1 MYNIGT
7 GQDLCYPPTAG
18 GRIKV
23 MANKYGRLSWRRAAA
38 FAAAALLALALGAC
52 KNGGDESSSEPEGPK
67 VSDTAVFPEGTEIG
81 GVNIGGK
88 TEEEALE
95 IAKGAMKEAVDGLE
109 ITVAF
114 QDDTVSL
121 KGDDFAIKDVLEL
134 SLPDMLKSGK
144 AEKYGL
150 PFVADLSVDGE
161 RKLTEAA
168 KSCFVE
174 GKDASIEK
182 YDTESQQFVFTDEQ
196 PGKRVDLTA
205 TLRSV
210 RQLLAQKRGGAIQA
224 EFVDSKPKVTK
235 QYLQD
240 NFKLLSTYSTIST
253 NNANGNS
260 NMALAL
266 SHVNGTILQPGEE
279 FSYNGTT
286 GDSTDPGAGWLPA
299 GGLVGGMSVQVYGG
313 GICQGST
320 TIYNAALMAG
330 MEITQRDCHAIPS
343 SYCPIGLDA
352 TVDYGSIDFCFRN
365 SLKHPVYIA
374 SWMDGV
380 TLTVNFY
387 GVFPEE
393 WDNIELGSEQTG
405 YEPPR
410 DSVQF
415 EVDNSLAKGQYVRT
429 TSGNSGYYA
438 SAWRTFYKNGE
449 VVRTEDLPS
458 SYYGSTGKK
467 YKVGPGTD
475 TSKVD
480 TGKESGSTEPTP
492 KPSPTPSPKPTQG
505 PTPEPPVVTPEP
517 TEEPTPEPTPEPT
530 EEPTPEPPVD
540 GGDTEE

>member
-1 MYNIGT
+1 MLPAY
-7 GQDLCYPPTAG
+7 G
-18 GRIKV
+18 GRKDKAMV
-23 MANKYGRLSWRRAAA
+23 KTDGRLNFRRISA
-38 FAAAALLALALGAC
+38 FAAAVLLALTLGAC
-52 KNGGDESSSEPEGPK
+52 KGKDEESSSEPEI
-67 VSDTAVFPEGTEIG
+67 VSDVSVFPEGTEIG

-88 TEEEALE
+88 TEAEALE
-95 IAKGAMKEAVDGLE
+95 IARGAMEEAIDNLE
-109 ITVAF
+109 ISVTF
-114 QDDTVSL
+114 QDDTVLL
-121 KGDDFAIKDVLEL
+121 KGGDFAIKDVLEL

-144 AEKYGL
+144 AEKYEL
-150 PFVADLSVDGE
+150 PFVADLSTEGE

-168 KSCFVE
+168 RACFVE
-174 GKDASIEK
+174 GKDATIEK
-182 YDTESQQFVFTDEQ
+182 FDTDAQQFVFTDEQ
-196 PGKRVDLTA
+196 PGKRVDLPA
-205 TLRSV
+205 TLRNV
-210 RQLLAQKRGGAIQA
+210 RQLLSQKHGGAIQA
-224 EFVDSKPKVTK
+224 EFVESKPSVTK
-235 QYLQD
+235 KYLEE
-240 NFKLLSTYSTIST
+240 NFKLLSTYSTEST

-266 SHVNGTILQPGEE
+266 SHVNGTILQPGQE
-279 FSYNGTT
+279 FSYNGTI

-365 SLKHPVYIA
+365 SLKNPVYIA

-387 GVFPEE
+387 GVFPDE
-393 WDNIELGSEQTG
+393 WDDISLGSEQTG

-410 DSVQF
+410 DTVDF
-415 EVDNSLAKGQYVRT
+415 EVDGSLAKGQYVRK
-429 TSGNSGYYA
+429 TSGNPGYYA
-438 SAWRTFYKNGE
+438 SAWRVYYKNGE
-449 VVRTEDLPS
+449 AVRTESLPD

-480 TGKESGSTEPTP
+480 TSKESGSTEPTP
-492 KPSPTPSPKPTQG
+492 KPSPTPAPKPTQA
-505 PTPEPPVVTPEP
+505 PTPVPPPVVTPEP
-517 TEEPTPEPTPEPT
+517 PQ
-530 EEPTPEPPVD
+530 EPTPEPPVEPTPEPPAD
-540 GGDTEE
+540 GGGETDE